1 MILTNKKDLVVFV
14 RRIGKNIT
22 IDQGEKLK
30 FVQKKCVYNEY
41 YGSHIY
47 RIICDFNSD
56 RVSVNCIQ
64 NKNSNDVFVNCVKE
78 SENLIKNY
86 LWQEVFE
93 EDFPE

>member
-47 RIICDFNSD
+47 RIICDFN
-56 RVSVNCIQ
+56 
-64 NKNSNDVFVNCVKE
+64 
-78 SENLIKNY
+78 
-86 LWQEVFE
+86 
-93 EDFPE
+93 